1 MMTTPVPGFPR
12 ITHNPQVMGGKA
24 CIRGMRVT
32 VSMVLRELAA
42 GTKQEELLASF
53 PYIEAADI
61 AECLRY
67 AAWLARD
74 QVFNFNDA
82 A

>member
-1 MMTTPVPGFPR
+1 MTATVPGFPR

-32 VSMVLRELAA
+32 VSMVLRELSA
-42 GTKQEELLASF
+42 GTKPEELLAGY
-53 PYIEAADI
+53 PYIEAEDI

-67 AAWLARD
+67 AAWLASD
-74 QVFNFNDA
+74 QVFDIHHA